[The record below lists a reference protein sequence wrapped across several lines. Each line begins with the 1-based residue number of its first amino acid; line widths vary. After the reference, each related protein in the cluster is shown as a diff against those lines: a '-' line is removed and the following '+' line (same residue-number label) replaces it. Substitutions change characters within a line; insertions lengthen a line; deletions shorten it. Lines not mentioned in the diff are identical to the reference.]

1 MKDEADFDNITFEEN
16 ELSFN
21 ITSSLTHS
29 TGLTFMLPA
38 IYDNK
43 NIASITVNGNIKHFT
58 VKLVKNSQY
67 AFVTVKGG
75 MNYNI
80 RAAYLN

>member
-1 MKDEADFDNITFEEN
+1 
-16 ELSFN
+16 
-21 ITSSLTHS
+21 
-29 TGLTFMLPA
+29 MLPA

-58 VKLVKNSQY
+58 VKLVKSSQY